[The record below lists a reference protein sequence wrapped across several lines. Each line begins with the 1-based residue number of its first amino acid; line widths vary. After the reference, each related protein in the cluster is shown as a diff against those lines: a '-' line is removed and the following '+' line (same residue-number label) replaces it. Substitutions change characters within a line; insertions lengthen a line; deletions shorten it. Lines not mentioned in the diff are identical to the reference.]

1 MKKNFALIGYGSWG
15 KKVSEEIK
23 INKNFNLKYIVSK
36 SVKQNNKDI
45 KFYKNLE
52 EILSFKKLDCI
63 YVAKNPNTNF
73 NLWNIDLNFEW
84 WFAPGSN
91 LVFLYR
97 NQIFNRDNNSGLDY
111 YKSLKN
117 LFDIPIEHQLSL
129 RLNYLIDVNRF
140 RRK

>member
-1 MKKNFALIGYGSWG
+1 LYRLNANGYRESADY
-15 KKVSEEIK
+15 
-23 INKNFNLKYIVSK
+23 NL
-36 SVKQNNKDI
+36 
-45 KFYKNLE
+45 
-52 EILSFKKLDCI
+52 LD
-63 YVAKNPNTNF
+63 KNPNTNF